1 MELSANAAEFTLPQH
16 ATTPPAPAPTP
27 AAEPTPSTAESA
39 QTPKVSEPLESI
51 PAKAQPTPARS
62 LPNGAAAHV
71 PDDVSESGVGAAE
84 VSEAPKAAAGAVGKN
99 GAVARMIASLEGAKM
114 QDKPNGVPNGVFGG
128 STGKPLA
135 NGATK
140 TVKTDEKA
148 PALQPMAN
156 GQAK

>member
-39 QTPKVSEPLESI
+39 QTPSESI

-148 PALQPMAN
+148 SALQPMAN